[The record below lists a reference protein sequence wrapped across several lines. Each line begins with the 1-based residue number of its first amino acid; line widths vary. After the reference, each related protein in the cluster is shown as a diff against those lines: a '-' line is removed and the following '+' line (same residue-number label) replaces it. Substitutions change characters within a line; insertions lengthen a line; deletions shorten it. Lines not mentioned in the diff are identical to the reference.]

1 MEQYCF
7 EQKLNQAVHL
17 LSGQTAE
24 SIKKHEEFVM
34 SLWDE
39 LKRKT
44 SRKKCK
50 LQDSSDFH
58 KLNNEVGTYSLL

>member
-1 MEQYCF
+1 MY
-7 EQKLNQAVHL
+7 L
-17 LSGQTAE
+17 LLGHTAE
-24 SIKKHEEFVM
+24 TIQKHEEFVM

-50 LQDSSDFH
+50 LNDASELH
-58 KLNNEVGTYSLL
+58 KLNNEVRVMFIARFIFA